1 MNSELGQAGQFRT
14 THWSVVLRAGDVAA
28 PESAQALE
36 TLCRHYWYPLYVFVR
51 RRGHD
56 PEMARDLTQ
65 EFFARFLEAGS
76 LRDAHADK
84 GRFRTFL
91 LASMKNFL
99 AKEWRDAN
107 RLKRGGGQ
115 EILAWDQFDPEER
128 YRLEPAS
135 DEADPDALF
144 DRRWAQTL
152 VTRVLERLRDE
163 MEREQLGDRFAALKP
178 FLQGDTSGGSYAEV
192 AAKLQLSEPAVKSA
206 IHRLRRRYAEMIREE
221 IAQTVA
227 SEAEV
232 NDEVRHLISALA
244 A

>member
-1 MNSELGQAGQFRT
+1 MNSDIGQAAQFRT
-14 THWSVVLRAGDVAA
+14 THWSVVLRAGDIAA

-36 TLCRHYWYPLYVFVR
+36 TLCRNYWYPLYVFVR

-56 PEMARDLTQ
+56 AEAAKDLTQ

-76 LRDAHADK
+76 LRDAQSDR

-91 LASMKNFL
+91 LAAMKNFL

-107 RLKRGGGQ
+107 RLKRGGGC

-128 YRLEPAS
+128 YRLEPPS
-135 DEADPDALF
+135 GEATADALF

-152 VTRVLERLRDE
+152 VTRVLERLREE
-163 MEREQLGDRFAALKP
+163 MDRERLGERFAALKP
-178 FLQGDTSGGSYAEV
+178 FLQGDASGGSYADA

-206 IHRLRRRYAEMIREE
+206 IHRLRRRYAELIREE

-227 SEAEV
+227 SPEEI